1 MIPRDHSSIKKGQ
14 NICLPSFRNDT
25 EHTTEPTFRENAEG
39 LQSRRHQTP
48 KRHYGKRPEDSHINA
63 TGISMKCGNRDNASN
78 GQSQYAERNG
88 KEAAVNDQTHFVMME
103 FRDFKRP
110 SPPKC
115 QDCKNA
121 SNQCCSTN

>member
-14 NICLPSFRNDT
+14 NICLPSFQNVT

-63 TGISMKCGNRDNASN
+63 TEISMKWGNRDNASN
-78 GQSQYAERNG
+78 EQSQYAERNG
-88 KEAAVNDQTHFVMME
+88 QEAAVNDQTHFVMME
-103 FRDFKRP
+103 FQDFKCP
-110 SPPKC
+110 SPPKMPGL
-115 QDCKNA
+115 QKRK
-121 SNQCCSTN
+121 